1 MRDRSSYTPKHFP
14 RKDAL
19 TPGVAP
25 EPYRPK
31 HFAKKVA
38 VGITAASLSIG
49 LAACSGEAAL
59 SEGAGSSAQEA
70 ATQLVSRISVT
81 YGMVDGETAG
91 PVYDFAR
98 DDSGN
103 ITRVTISG
111 WEGGPSS
118 SYECEYADGVL
129 SGYELAV
136 EGGDPDSVRYERDED
151 GRVTSELHSSYS
163 VTYSYDDVGRL
174 VSKVSDSRYVPYS
187 RSYEYDADGNLL
199 SSSLSNGPLS
209 TYLTSYSYDGSGRLT
224 SAQESSVDASG
235 AVTDGVRTIFGYDDA
250 GHLVS
255 RTYEGPGSEAM
266 VPATYEYDANGRV
279 TSTSVLA
286 REGDSYEASFKY
298 DEDGNLSR
306 LEVSYRRSGEE
317 EPSGTT
323 TYDIEYA
330 DVAGEVADS
339 IQVGP
344 NFGSFYSTDSV
355 RLLEITPSVSG
366 LVDPLPFQTDLSA
379 LI

>member
-1 MRDRSSYTPKHFP
+1 MRDRPSYTPKHFP
-14 RKDAL
+14 RKNAL
-19 TPGVAP
+19 APGFAP

-70 ATQLVSRISVT
+70 TTQLVSRISVT
-81 YGMVDGETAG
+81 YGMADGETVG

-98 DDSGN
+98 DESGN

-111 WEGGPSS
+111 WEGGSSS

-129 SGYELAV
+129 LGYELAV
-136 EGGDPDSVRYERDED
+136 EGGDPDSVRYERDEN

-163 VTYSYDDVGRL
+163 VTYSYDGAGRL
-174 VSKVSDSRYVPYS
+174 VSKVSDNRYAPYS
-187 RSYEYDADGNLL
+187 RSYEYDADGNLI
-199 SSSLSNGPLS
+199 SSLLSNGPLS

-224 SAQESSVDASG
+224 FAQESPIDASG
-235 AVTDGVRTIFGYDDA
+235 AVADGVRTLFGYDDA

-255 RTYEGPGSEAM
+255 RTYKGPGSEAM
-266 VPATYEYDANGRV
+266 VPATYEYDADGRV
-279 TSTSVLA
+279 IAASVLP
-286 REGDSYEASFKY
+286 REGDSYEAFFKY
-298 DEDGNLSR
+298 DEDGNLSC
-306 LEVSYRRSGEE
+306 LEVSYRRSGEK

-323 TYDIEYA
+323 TYDIEY
-330 DVAGEVADS
+330 VAVPGEVADS

-366 LVDPLPFQTDLSA
+366 LVDPLPFQTDLST